1 MSCKTNMTDL
11 ELQQALYEHV
21 RSFLKDQGLEFPYSN
36 QETVVDEETGEENEQ
51 TIHEWKPFNVYKQD
65 KPYKTDENDEDEENY
80 ILIILNDEDGEERSE
95 DWIVEV
101 QFIVGIELY
110 EDDHQGNLIIANVM
124 NKLWHYLRTHKIDGA
139 DLDRHDK
146 AKRFNQENYPNFYE
160 GALITKWRIRDVQV
174 AEGTEEF
181 L

>member
-11 ELQQALYEHV
+11 ELQQALYEMTCQY
-21 RSFLKDQGLEFPYSN
+21 LKDQGHAFPFSTT
-36 QETVVDEETGEENEQ
+36 ETVTNEETGEDKEE
-51 TIHEWKPFNVYKQD
+51 TTHEWKPFNVYKQD
-65 KPYKTDENDEDEENY
+65 KPFKTDENDDEEEKY
-80 ILIILNDEDGEERSE
+80 ILIIINDEDGEAKTE
-95 DWIVEV
+95 DWTIEI
-101 QFIVGIELY
+101 QFIIGIELY
-110 EDDHQGNLIIANVM
+110 EDDHQGNLIIANMM
-124 NKLWHYLRTHKIDGA
+124 NKLWHFFRTHKVDGA

-160 GALITKWRIRDVQV
+160 GALITKWHIRDVQV